1 MKITITYPESWAD
14 IRLSK
19 YLEFY
24 RQLKPY
30 EQTETYSKKLVELG
44 AYHFCNVNPDV
55 LYKLPKATLDKI
67 EETIIKFTNTN
78 QAPLVKTFTVDNTE
92 YGFLPNIEEM
102 SYGEYLDLTEYFKKM
117 WDYMPIIMSILYRP
131 VVKQLGKSYT
141 IETYNGTS
149 EERIEFFKH
158 ILTMDVVFGA
168 ISFFLDLQKDLLIG
182 TQIYLKDLLNKV
194 TQNGS
199 HLQTVLEQNG
209 VDTIQLQF
217 LQEMISSN
225 LTVLQHSPSINA

>member
-1 MKITITYPESWAD
+1 MKVTIKYPESWAD
-14 IRLSK
+14 IKLSK

-30 EQTETYSKKLVELG
+30 EETESYGKKLIELG
-44 AYHFCNVNPDV
+44 AYHFCDVDPTV
-55 LYKLPKATLDKI
+55 LYKLPKSTLDKI
-67 EETIIKFTNTN
+67 EDTIIKFTNTN
-78 QAPLVKTFTVDNTE
+78 QAPLVKSFTVGNTE

-117 WDYMPIIMSILYRP
+117 WDYMPIIMAILYRP

-141 IETYNGTS
+141 IEPYSGTS

-158 ILTMDVVFGA
+158 VLTMDVVFGA

-182 TQIYLKDLLNKV
+182 TQIYLRDLLKKV
-194 TQNGS
+194 GQENS
-199 HLQTVLEQNG
+199 PLQTVLEQNG

-225 LTVLQHSPSINA
+225 LIVLQNSPSTNA